1 MKQIMKQMIIA
12 IDGHSSTGKSTFAKA
27 IARALDY
34 TYLDSGALYRA
45 VTLYALEEGLTDA
58 QGRPD
63 APLLLQRLKDIT
75 LSFCRNPKTGRDE
88 TFLNGKN
95 VEQRIRSLKVS
106 RSVSPVSGIPGVRDF
121 VDNELRKW
129 ARKKGVVIDGRDI
142 GTAVFPQAEVKIFM
156 TAPATVR
163 AHRRLEEM
171 KAKGE
176 EATFEE
182 VLENVLRR
190 DHLDSSREVHPLT
203 QAADAVL
210 LDNGNMTVEEQMEWF
225 KKLLEDKWDIRLK

>member
-1 MKQIMKQMIIA
+1 LKQNMKQMIIA

-27 IARALDY
+27 IARALGY

-63 APLLLQRLKDIT
+63 APLLLQRLKDISLT
-75 LSFCRNPKTGRDE
+75 FRRNPETGRDD
-88 TFLNGKN
+88 TYMNGKN
-95 VEQRIRSLKVS
+95 VEQRIRSLEVS

-129 ARKKGVVIDGRDI
+129 AGKKGVVIDGRDI
-142 GTAVFPQAEVKIFM
+142 GTAVFPQAEIKIFM
-156 TAPATVR
+156 TAPAPVR
-163 AHRRLEEM
+163 ARRRLEEM

-176 EATFEE
+176 DATYEE
-182 VLENVLRR
+182 VLDNVQRR
-190 DHLDSSREVHPLT
+190 DQLDSSREVHPLIK
-203 QAADAVL
+203 APDAVL